1 MHKHVSCSLLSV
13 TTGFKPVLI
22 QLTFF
27 DLYVNTFDYFLNN
40 TSTKRKQQARTTSM
54 DFVE

>member
-22 QLTFF
+22 QLIFF
-27 DLYVNTFDYFLNN
+27 DLYVNSFDYFLNN
-40 TSTKRKQQARTTSM
+40 TSTKRKQQVRTTSM